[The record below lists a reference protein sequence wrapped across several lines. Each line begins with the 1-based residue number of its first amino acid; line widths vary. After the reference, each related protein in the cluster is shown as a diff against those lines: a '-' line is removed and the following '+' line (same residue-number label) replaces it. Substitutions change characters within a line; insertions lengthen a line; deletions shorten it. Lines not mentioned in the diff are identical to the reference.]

1 MVTRDVRE
9 GREIEF
15 NVRSCTHRIGLV
27 GHEVSETVKL
37 CVAAIYTNTKND
49 GISFFKISSL
59 VVLTQRWARHVPD
72 RTRDIGAF
80 CIETHFTEER
90 FELKSTTEATEGP
103 TKQAWYT
110 FRRIWSGKLP
120 ELNSSAGLAV
130 VVEVELPQALKQLQ
144 TLKRGRYSQDRH
156 TKGESSLG

>member
-15 NVRSCTHRIGLV
+15 NVRSCTHRIALV

-37 CVAAIYTNTKND
+37 CVAAIYTNTRN
-49 GISFFKISSL
+49 GVISFFKIPSL
-59 VVLTQRWARHVPD
+59 VVLTQRWARHVQ

-90 FELKSTTEATEGP
+90 FELESTTEATVGP
-103 TKQAWYT
+103 TKQAWYI
-110 FRRIWSGKLP
+110 FRRIWSPSGKLHP
-120 ELNSSAGLAV
+120 SCYSASAGLAV
-130 VVEVELPQALKQLQ
+130 AVEVELPQALKQLQ
-144 TLKRGRYSQDRH
+144 TVIRGR
-156 TKGESSLG
+156 

>member
-15 NVRSCTHRIGLV
+15 NVRACIHRIALV

-37 CVAAIYTNTKND
+37 CVAAIYTNTRND
-49 GISFFKISSL
+49 GISFFKIPSL
-59 VVLTQRWARHVPD
+59 VVLTQRWARHVLE

-90 FELKSTTEATEGP
+90 FELESTTEATVGP
-103 TKQAWYT
+103 TKQAWYII
-110 FRRIWSGKLP
+110 RRI
-120 ELNSSAGLAV
+120 
-130 VVEVELPQALKQLQ
+130 
-144 TLKRGRYSQDRH
+144 
-156 TKGESSLG
+156 

>member
-15 NVRSCTHRIGLV
+15 NVRSCTHRIGFV
-27 GHEVSETVKL
+27 GNEVSETVKL
-37 CVAAIYTNTKND
+37 CVAAIYTNTRND

-59 VVLTQRWARHVPD
+59 VVLTQRWARHVPLRR

-90 FELKSTTEATEGP
+90 FELESTTEATEGP
-103 TKQAWYT
+103 TKQAWYI
-110 FRRIWSGKLP
+110 FSPYLECQVARVDIL
-120 ELNSSAGLAV
+120 
-130 VVEVELPQALKQLQ
+130 QL
-144 TLKRGRYSQDRH
+144 G
-156 TKGESSLG
+156 

>member
-15 NVRSCTHRIGLV
+15 NVRACTHRIALV

-37 CVAAIYTNTKND
+37 CVAAIYTNTRND
-49 GISFFKISSL
+49 GISFFKIPSL
-59 VVLTQRWARHVPD
+59 VVLTQRWARHILE

-90 FELKSTTEATEGP
+90 FELESTTEATVEP
-103 TKQAWYT
+103 TKQAWYI
-110 FRRIWSGKLP
+110 FPRIWSGKLR
-120 ELNSSAGLAV
+120 LSYSSAGLAV
-130 VVEVELPQALKQLQ
+130 AVEVELPQALKQLQ
-144 TLKRGRYSQDRH
+144 MVIRGW
-156 TKGESSLG
+156 

>member
-15 NVRSCTHRIGLV
+15 NVRECTHRIALV

-37 CVAAIYTNTKND
+37 CVAAIYTNTRNG
-49 GISFFKISSL
+49 GISFFKIPSL
-59 VVLTQRWARHVPD
+59 VVLTQRWARHVQ

-90 FELKSTTEATEGP
+90 FELESTTKATVGP
-103 TKQAWYT
+103 TKQAWYI
-110 FRRIWSGKLP
+110 FRRIWSPSGKLHP
-120 ELNSSAGLAV
+120 SCYSASAGLAV
-130 VVEVELPQALKQLQ
+130 AVEVELPQALKQLQ
-144 TLKRGRYSQDRH
+144 AVIRGR
-156 TKGESSLG
+156 

>member
-37 CVAAIYTNTKND
+37 CVAGVYTNTRND
-49 GISFFKISSL
+49 GISFFKILSL
-59 VVLTQRWARHVPD
+59 VVQTQRWARHVPE
-72 RTRDIGAF
+72 RTPDIGAF

-90 FELKSTTEATEGP
+90 FELESTTEATVGP
-103 TKQAWYT
+103 TKQAWYI
-110 FRRIWSGKLP
+110 FRRIWSGKLR
-120 ELNSSAGLAV
+120 LSCYSSAGLAV
-130 VVEVELPQALKQLQ
+130 AVEVELPQALKCLSNY
-144 TLKRGRYSQDRH
+144 KR
-156 TKGESSLG
+156 

>member
-1 MVTRDVRE
+1 M
-9 GREIEF
+9 
-15 NVRSCTHRIGLV
+15 RSCTHRVGLV

-37 CVAAIYTNTKND
+37 CVAAIYTNTRND

-59 VVLTQRWARHVPD
+59 VVLTQRWARHVPE

-90 FELKSTTEATEGP
+90 FELESTTEATEGP
-103 TKQAWYT
+103 TKQAWYI

-120 ELNSSAGLAV
+120 ELTFFSWPGLAV